1 MKALTPI
8 ILLFANLLLLFG
20 CGKPNDPEVPVVLS
34 DYKIVKKLATP
45 GFAQDLV
52 MKDSLL
58 YISQGEGG
66 LLIVNI
72 ASPEQPI
79 ILSQLTEDVRGYSS
93 KICIKDSMVYLSAGS
108 FGVTVINVADVL
120 NPFVTVSNLNMKPA
134 KNVFISGN
142 YLLTAISEQG
152 IAIAE
157 LSYPEQPD
165 IRGSLSTA
173 GYSTGL
179 TTSADT
185 TKLFVACGEMG
196 LAILDISDFQD
207 GYPETIFLGGCD
219 TPGYAEDVVLDETRS
234 LAFIASGTAGLQII
248 DYSDTTD
255 VHIIGSFSQGGY
267 AKELIYNDQKIYMT
281 AEKSGLFVI
290 DVSVA
295 ANPKLSGSIDT
306 EFAQGITMDNQYIY
320 IADEVEGLIVVSK
333 PE

>member
-8 ILLFANLLLLFG
+8 ILLFVNLLLLSG
-20 CGKPNDPEVPVVLS
+20 CGKPNDPEIPVVLS
-34 DYKIVKKLATP
+34 DYEIVKKLSTP

-72 ASPEQPI
+72 ASPEQPV
-79 ILSQLTEDVRGYSS
+79 ILAQLTEDVRGYSS
-93 KICIKDSMVYLSAGS
+93 KICLKDSMVYLSAGS
-108 FGVTVINVADVL
+108 FGVTVINVADAL

-134 KNVFISGN
+134 KNVFVSGN

-179 TTSADT
+179 TTSSDT

-207 GYPETIFLGGCD
+207 GYLETILLGGCD

-234 LAFIASGTAGLQII
+234 LAFLASGTAGLQII
-248 DYSDTTD
+248 DYSDTTNI
-255 VHIIGSFSQGGY
+255 HIVGSIAPGGY
-267 AKELIYNDQKIYMT
+267 AKELLYSNGMVYMT
-281 AEKSGLFVI
+281 TEKSGLQVI
-290 DVSVA
+290 DVSVISSPVLA
-295 ANPKLSGSIDT
+295 GSVDT
-306 EFAQGITMDNQYIY
+306 GYALGIAMDNQYIY
-320 IADEVEGLIVVSK
+320 IADEVEGLIVISK
-333 PE
+333 P